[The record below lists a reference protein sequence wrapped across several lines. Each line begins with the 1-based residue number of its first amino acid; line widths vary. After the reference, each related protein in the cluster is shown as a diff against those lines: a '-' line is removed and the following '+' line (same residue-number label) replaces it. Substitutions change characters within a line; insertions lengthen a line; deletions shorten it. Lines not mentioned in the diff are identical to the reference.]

1 MATFLVFEPADG
13 VRTQSTVERVVFLR
27 EKFSP
32 WAFIFTPFWLLVH
45 RLWLGFLIWLVA
57 FAAIHWVGSKLGYGP
72 FAALAASFFPS
83 LLFGMEAVSL
93 RARKLLRNGYR
104 DAGVVIADNVEVAE
118 LKFFETWKNETP
130 DNAPVKT
137 DYPYPPSSP
146 PPAFPDTK
154 VALASNEPGVIGLF
168 PTPGAQR

>member
-13 VRTQSTVERVVFLR
+13 KRTQATAERVVFLR

-32 WAFIFTPFWLLVH
+32 WAFIFTPFWLLRY

-57 FAAIHWVGSKLGYGP
+57 FVAINWIGSSLGFGP
-72 FAALAASFFPS
+72 YAALAASFFPS

-93 RARKLLRNGYR
+93 RARKLLRNNYR
-104 DAGVVIADNVEVAE
+104 DAGVVIADDIETAE
-118 LKFFETWKNETP
+118 LKFFETWKTDGP
-130 DNAPVKT
+130 DTAPEKT
-137 DYPYPPSSP
+137 DYPYPPSSA
-146 PPAFPDTK
+146 PPAYPETK
-154 VALASNEPGVIGLF
+154 IAAVSGEPGVIGLF